1 MSSDEQTLRQVHAGW
16 IAAVNAGD
24 LDRLNALMS
33 DDVLFL
39 NPGQA
44 PQGRD
49 GFPAGL
55 LAGHQRFELVCLSR
69 LDEVEI
75 AGALAVLRCWDRLHL
90 KPRDGGAPFAMA
102 GHSLWVFRRQADGR
116 WLLAR
121 AIHNLQNETP

>member
-1 MSSDEQTLRQVHAGW
+1 MSPDEPSLRQVHADW

-24 LDRLNALMS
+24 LDRLNALMA

-49 GFPAGL
+49 GFPAGFQ
-55 LAGHQRFELVCLSR
+55 AAHQRFELVCRSR

-75 AGALAVLRCWDRLHL
+75 ATALAVLRCWDSLHL
-90 KPRDGGAPFAMA
+90 RPRDGGAAIAMA

-121 AIHNLQNETP
+121 AIHNLQNESP